1 MSKLTPAGT
10 QITKDLYLSHT
21 GDKAAVLNAQ
31 TWEFTT
37 VDVFYDVENDGA
49 NAAEVLNA
57 YFTKVGRDGEQGSEV
72 IVRYDR
78 IMRFNPVTRKF
89 LNSVLTIAAK
99 IDYAEMTLTFG
110 WSVCSP
116 QDNFCKAA
124 GRELA
129 VSRLGSDEAIT
140 IPYNAGMSIRDNIY
154 CRRDEN
160 EGVWNRGLTRH
171 LNRTIL
177 ISKGA

>member
-1 MSKLTPAGT
+1 MSKLTTAGT
-10 QITKDLYLSHT
+10 QITKDLYLSHM

-37 VDVFYDVENDGA
+37 VDVFYDRENDGA
-49 NAAEVLNA
+49 NADEVLRA
-57 YFTKVGRDGEQGSEV
+57 YFTKVGREGEQSSEV

-78 IMRFNPVTRKF
+78 ITRFNPVTRKV
-89 LNSVLTIAAK
+89 LNSVLTIAAN
-99 IDYAEMTLTFG
+99 INYAEMTMTFG

-116 QDNFCKAA
+116 QDNFCKEV
-124 GRELA
+124 GREQAL
-129 VSRLGSDEAIT
+129 SRLNSEDAVT

-171 LNRTIL
+171 LNG
-177 ISKGA
+177 KF

>member
-1 MSKLTPAGT
+1 MSKLTTAGT
-10 QITKDLYLSHT
+10 QITKDLYLSHM

-49 NAAEVLNA
+49 NVDEVLKA
-57 YFTKVGRDGEQGSEV
+57 YFDLTGRGAEMPSGEPV
-72 IVRYDR
+72 VRYDR
-78 IMRFNPVTRKF
+78 ITRFNPVTRKVM
-89 LNSVLTIAAK
+89 NSVLTVAAN
-99 IDYAEMTLTFG
+99 INYAEMTMTFG

-116 QDNFCKAA
+116 QDNFCKEV
-124 GRELA
+124 GREQAL
-129 VSRLGSDEAIT
+129 SRLNSEDAVT

-154 CRRDEN
+154 YRRDEN

-171 LNRTIL
+171 LN
-177 ISKGA
+177 GQF

>member
-1 MSKLTPAGT
+1 MSKLTTAGT
-10 QITKDLYLSHT
+10 QITKDLYLSHM

-49 NAAEVLNA
+49 NVDEVLRA
-57 YFTKVGRDGEQGSEV
+57 YFTKVGREGEQNSEV

-78 IMRFNPVTRKF
+78 IKRFNPVTKKV

-99 IDYAEMTLTFG
+99 INYAEMTMTFG

-116 QDNFCKAA
+116 QDNFCKEV
-124 GRELA
+124 GREQA
-129 VSRLGSDEAIT
+129 FSRLNSEDAVT

-171 LNRTIL
+171 LN
-177 ISKGA
+177 GQF